1 MKKVMELKTRV
12 KLVVVVNM
20 GILIGNQVMMIY
32 Q

>member
-20 GILIGNQVMMIY
+20 GIFIGNQVMMIY